1 MERQREEIEVSKD
14 VAAAN
19 LLWRDQKTAHEL
31 ELIRIRKRQER
42 DLKAM
47 AAAIR
52 RGDIPPPVWPL
63 AQVLRGSTAPA
74 QIGAHVANVLGRA
87 SEDMQAIGASPRL
100 PSQGSGVEND
110 DNSDFGLPHDEQRKQ
125 ALLDE
130 SSSMIDAV
138 DLPGSTERQ
147 HSGDLSGNFSITSS
161 VSKDDVIRR
170 DHIVGI
176 SME

>member
-1 MERQREEIEVSKD
+1 MRIYKHAKRAGRWAKSQGRSQQGAEETHGKTEEEIEVSKD

-100 PSQGSGVEND
+100 PSQGSGRE
-110 DNSDFGLPHDEQRKQ
+110 
-125 ALLDE
+125 
-130 SSSMIDAV
+130 
-138 DLPGSTERQ
+138 
-147 HSGDLSGNFSITSS
+147 
-161 VSKDDVIRR
+161 
-170 DHIVGI
+170 
-176 SME
+176 